1 MSELR
6 HQASEAPDD
15 ERANRRAQARF
26 LKVVIGL
33 SLLYGVGATWLSRV
47 EREALRAAQ
56 EAASRAEP
64 AMAQD
69 AAALA
74 RDAAERVK
82 QMESAEKPASAGE
95 SAKP

>member
-15 ERANRRAQARF
+15 ERADRRAQARF

-64 AMAQD
+64 AMA
-69 AAALA
+69 

-95 SAKP
+95 SARP